1 MRTAISP
8 SCLSKEFCTAE
19 NVIKKPSDPRPA
31 ALKNFLQKTLK
42 KSLTKREW
50 SVKIYKLSHET
61 RRAHLE
67 NYIVQSE
74 KTKRDSFEEREEAA
88 EAVQPE
94 RVLRRLR

>member
-1 MRTAISP
+1 MTI
-8 SCLSKEFCTAE
+8 F
-19 NVIKKPSDPRPA
+19 D
-31 ALKNFLQKTLK
+31 
-42 KSLTKREW
+42 
-50 SVKIYKLSHET
+50 KIYLVPNT
-61 RRAHLE
+61 TDAHLE

>member
-1 MRTAISP
+1 MIRQ
-8 SCLSKEFCTAE
+8 
-19 NVIKKPSDPRPA
+19 IKQ
-31 ALKNFLQKTLK
+31 LKQELCQMTIFD
-42 KSLTKREW
+42 
-50 SVKIYKLSHET
+50 KIYLVPNKT
-61 RRAHLE
+61 DAHLE